1 MELQQGLL
9 VETVAVVVLLIGIL
23 AWTEKVKFKYP
34 FRVSVL
40 IWLIVLLH
48 VLYRVAL
55 N

>member
-9 VETVAVVVLLIGIL
+9 VETVAVVVLLIGVL

-34 FRVSVL
+34 IRISVL